1 MQTLNE
7 FDTMHFDINIESRH
21 FIEALEEINRTNR
34 EKLERMYRILTYAN
48 FPYYRNA
55 IERIKKEIQ
64 VNQKAIDQRKS
75 VLETFHIN
83 QLL

>member
-1 MQTLNE
+1 MRTLNE

-21 FIEALEEINRTNR
+21 FIEALERINRTLR
-34 EKLERMYRILTYAN
+34 EDLERMYSNIP
-48 FPYYRNA
+48 FYRNA
-55 IERIKKEIQ
+55 IKEKEKYIQ
-64 VNQKAIDQRKS
+64 ENQKAIDQRKS